1 MATKGAK
8 KSGSTKN
15 STKKRSATATEIKK
29 EREQQQVEP
38 AGGGQL
44 KAILLFALAVLVLFL
59 VIIKGQSLWN
69 IIHNFLFG
77 IFGISVFLLPIF
89 LGFVAVVSAMGK
101 MSSALTVKTVE
112 SSLLVVF
119 LSAAIDVF
127 SAHPENQTFSE
138 HISAAYKR
146 GVEGGGGG
154 FLGALVG
161 EPLNM
166 LCGTAG
172 AGVIVCLVIF
182 VLFMMLTGITL
193 IGLFRGISTPVKT
206 AKRKASESYNRDREL
221 RGAARKRKRPVTDI
235 PVDDIPEERQPPED
249 LDEKGKKLIDA
260 YNDDGFSENGADIN
274 DASPFDSDAADV
286 SVDDLEKDEDAPLPP
301 SIAEVIEE
309 SDPDFKEKD
318 KETTKKPAPVTD
330 GDIADFEGEVIKT
343 SEEVSDEDEYK
354 FPPVS
359 LLKENTKKGS
369 ASGEKEL
376 KATAEN
382 LVNVLRSFG
391 VETRI
396 VDVTRGPTVTRYELQ
411 PSAGVKISKITS
423 LADDIALN
431 LAAAGV
437 RIEAPIPNKAAIGI
451 EVPNKST
458 AMVGARDII
467 ETVDFMTAKSKLT
480 AALGKDIS
488 GTAILTDIAKMPHG
502 LIAGSTGSGKSVCIN
517 SIIISLLYKATPDD
531 VKLLMIDP
539 KVVELGV
546 YNGIPHLLVPVVTD
560 PRKAAGALGWAV
572 QEMEKRYRLFA
583 ECNVRN
589 LEGYN
594 HLAEMSDDLPKMPHI
609 VIIIDELA
617 DLMATSSKEVE
628 DYIARITAKARAA
641 GMHLIVATQRPSVD
655 VVTGVIK
662 NNIPTRIAF
671 SVSSQTDSRT
681 IIDMGGAE
689 RLLGKGDMLYCPFG
703 ANKPTR
709 IQGCFVSEEEVERVV
724 DFVKN
729 GQSSDYDEEISEE
742 IERMAAQG
750 SKDKSSR
757 SDDSSTGD
765 RDPMIYQ
772 AIECV
777 IDAGRASASHLQ
789 SRLKLGYARASRIIN
804 EMEEMGVIGPYEGAK
819 PRQVLITK
827 AEFLEMQAR
836 SNGEE

>member
-1 MATKGAK
+1 MATKQSK
-8 KSGSTKN
+8 KKP
-15 STKKRSATATEIKK
+15 TKKRSATATEIKNQR
-29 EREQQQVEP
+29 ERQAAAP
-38 AGGGQL
+38 SGNRQL
-44 KAILLFALAVLVLFL
+44 KAILLFAFAVLSLFL
-59 VIIKGQSLWN
+59 IIIEGQSLWTVL
-69 IIHNFLFG
+69 HNFLYGVFG
-77 IFGISVFLLPIF
+77 ITVYTLPLF
-89 LGFVAVVSAMGK
+89 LGTVAVLAAMDKFSSNVNAKIIESAG
-101 MSSALTVKTVE
+101 
-112 SSLLVVF
+112 LVVF
-119 LSAAIDVF
+119 VGAAIDVF
-127 SAHPENQTFSE
+127 SSHPEGQGFGE
-138 HISAAYKR
+138 HLVASYTR
-146 GVEGGGGG
+146 GVGGGGGG
-154 FLGALVG
+154 FLGAIIG
-161 EPLNM
+161 EPIRL

-182 VLFMMLTGITL
+182 VLFMLLTGTTL
-193 IGLFRGISTPVKT
+193 IGLFRTLSKPVKT
-206 AKRKASESYNRDREL
+206 IEKQAADTFNKAKEAKAEKQAEETKKAEFDF
-221 RGAARKRKRPVTDI
+221 DI
-235 PVDDIPEERQPPED
+235 SVDDIPEQREPTES
-249 LDEKGKKLIDA
+249 LNKKGKRLFKA
-260 YNDDGFSENGADIN
+260 YHDDGEAVAENELEITTSEPN
-274 DASPFDSDAADV
+274 
-286 SVDDLEKDEDAPLPP
+286 
-301 SIAEVIEE
+301 EE
-309 SDPDFKEKD
+309 GEPANE
-318 KETTKKPAPVTD
+318 KPAPITKEELES
-330 GDIADFEGEVIKT
+330 FTREVENNT
-343 SEEVSDEDEYK
+343 EEQEEEYK
-354 FPPVS
+354 FPPIS
-359 LLKENTKKGS
+359 LLKENARRGT
-369 ASGEKEL
+369 ATGEAEL

-396 VDVTRGPTVTRYELQ
+396 VAVTHGPTVTRYELQ

-431 LAAAGV
+431 LASAGV

-451 EVPNKST
+451 EVPNKAI

-467 ETVDFMTAKSKLT
+467 ETPEFLGAKSKLT

-488 GTAILTDIAKMPHG
+488 GAAILTDISKMPHG

-517 SIIISLLYKATPDD
+517 SIIISLLYKATPDE

-594 HLAEMSDDLPKMPHI
+594 HLAEMSEDLPKMPHI

-671 SVSSQTDSRT
+671 AVSSQTDSRT

-709 IQGCFVSEEEVERVV
+709 IQGCFVSEEEVEKVV
-724 DFVKN
+724 DFIKN
-729 GQSSDYDEEISEE
+729 GQTCEYDESINDE
-742 IERMAAQG
+742 IERMATIN
-750 SKDKSSR
+750 SKDRGSR
-757 SDDSSTGD
+757 NDDSSSDD

-827 AEFLEMQAR
+827 TEFLEMQAR
-836 SNGEE
+836 QSGEE

>member
-8 KSGSTKN
+8 KGKQAA
-15 STKKRSATATEIKK
+15 KKRSATATEIKK
-29 EREQQQVEP
+29 EREQQQAQP
-38 AGGGQL
+38 SGGGQI
-44 KAILLFALAVLVLFL
+44 KSILLFALAILVLFL
-59 VIIKGQSLWN
+59 VIIEGQSLWKML
-69 IIHNFLFG
+69 HSFLFG
-77 IFGISVFLLPIF
+77 LFGISVYLLPFF
-89 LGFVAVVSAMGK
+89 LGFIAVVSAMGK
-101 MSSALTVKTVE
+101 FSSALTVKTVE
-112 SSLLVVF
+112 SSLLVLF

-127 SAHPENQTFSE
+127 SEHPANQSFGE
-138 HISAAYKR
+138 HLTAAYNR
-146 GVEGGGGG
+146 GIEGGGGG
-154 FLGALVG
+154 FLGALIG
-161 EPLNM
+161 EPINM

-172 AGVIVCLVIF
+172 AGVIVCLAIF
-182 VLFMMLTGITL
+182 VLFMLLTGITL
-193 IGLFRGISTPVKT
+193 IGLFRGILKPVKT
-206 AKRKASESYNRDREL
+206 AKQRASESYNRDREI
-221 RGAARKRKRPVTDI
+221 REAARKKRAITDI
-235 PVDDIPEERQPPED
+235 SVDDIPEERTPPED

-260 YNDDGFSENGADIN
+260 YNDNGFSGSGEGEQAPFSFDDTN
-274 DASPFDSDAADV
+274 DDT
-286 SVDDLEKDEDAPLPP
+286 ELPP
-301 SIAEVIEE
+301 SIAEVIEDSE
-309 SDPDFKEKD
+309 YEPKE
-318 KETTKKPAPVTD
+318 EKPAPVTENE
-330 GDIADFEGEVIKT
+330 ISDFGNEVIKT
-343 SEEVSDEDEYK
+343 SEDIPEEEEYK

-451 EVPNKST
+451 EVPNKAT

-467 ETVDFMTAKSKLT
+467 ETVEFMTAKSKLT

-488 GTAILTDIAKMPHG
+488 GAAILTDIAKMPHG

-594 HLAEMSDDLPKMPHI
+594 HLAEMSDDLPRMPHI

-662 NNIPTRIAF
+662 NNIPPRIAF

-750 SKDKSSR
+750 SKDKGSR
-757 SDDSSTGD
+757 GGDDSSLGD
-765 RDPMIYQ
+765 RDPMINQ

-777 IDAGRASASHLQ
+777 IEAGRASASHLQ

-804 EMEEMGVIGPYEGAK
+804 EMEEMGIIGPYEGAK

-836 SNGEE
+836 SSDEE

>member
-1 MATKGAK
+1 MATKQSK
-8 KSGSTKN
+8 KP
-15 STKKRSATATEIKK
+15 TKKRSATATEIKNQ
-29 EREQQQVEP
+29 RENKP
-38 AGGGQL
+38 AEGGHRQIG
-44 KAILLFALAVLVLFL
+44 AILLFAFAILVLFL
-59 VIIKGQSLWN
+59 ALIPGQSVWN
-69 IIHNFLFG
+69 AVHNFIFGVFG
-77 IFGISVFLLPIF
+77 ICTYIVPIALGTIAVFWAMDKFSDSV
-89 LGFVAVVSAMGK
+89 V
-101 MSSALTVKTVE
+101 VKTVE
-112 SSLLVVF
+112 ISLLALF
-119 LSAAIDVF
+119 LNAAIHLFTTDGATEF
-127 SAHPENQTFSE
+127 GKQLADAY
-138 HISAAYKR
+138 AA
-146 GVEGGGGG
+146 GAPGGG
-154 FLGALVG
+154 FLGALIG
-161 EPLNM
+161 GPIRM
-166 LCGTAG
+166 LCGGAG
-172 AGVIVCLVIF
+172 ATVIVCLIIF
-182 VLFMMLTGITL
+182 VLVMLLTGTTL
-193 IGLFRGISTPVKT
+193 MGLFRTLSKP
-206 AKRKASESYNRDREL
+206 AKAIERQASETFNQAKERREQQ
-221 RGAARKRKRPVTDI
+221 KKNKPSDFDI
-235 PVDDIPEERQPPED
+235 PVDDIPEQREPEESID
-249 LDEKGKKLIDA
+249 KKGKRLIDA
-260 YNDDGFSENGADIN
+260 YNDDESGVNS
-274 DASPFDSDAADV
+274 SDEEQ
-286 SVDDLEKDEDAPLPP
+286 SVDIMVDEGAETPTISQVISDSVDEKEDDKKPEPTTFEDI
-301 SIAEVIEE
+301 SSFSAEVLDNAEN
-309 SDPDFKEKD
+309 
-318 KETTKKPAPVTD
+318 
-330 GDIADFEGEVIKT
+330 
-343 SEEVSDEDEYK
+343 SEEEEEYK

-359 LLKENTKKGS
+359 LLKENVKKGN
-369 ASGEKEL
+369 AAGEKEL

-451 EVPNKST
+451 EVPNKATS
-458 AMVGARDII
+458 MVGARDII
-467 ETVDFMTAKSKLT
+467 ETVEFMTAKSKLT

-488 GTAILTDIAKMPHG
+488 GAEILTDIAKMPHG

-628 DYIARITAKARAA
+628 DYIGRITAKARAA

-671 SVSSQTDSRT
+671 AVSSQTDSRT

-729 GQSSDYDEEISEE
+729 GQSSEYDASISEE
-742 IERMAAQG
+742 IERMATIN
-750 SKDKSSR
+750 SKDR
-757 SDDSSTGD
+757 GGRGDDSSDGSD

-777 IDAGRASASHLQ
+777 IEAGRASASHLQ

-819 PRQVLITK
+819 PRQVLITRDQ
-827 AEFLEMQAR
+827 FLEMQAR
-836 SNGEE
+836 SNDEE

>member
-1 MATKGAK
+1 M
-8 KSGSTKN
+8 
-15 STKKRSATATEIKK
+15 
-29 EREQQQVEP
+29 
-38 AGGGQL
+38 
-44 KAILLFALAVLVLFL
+44 FL
-59 VIIKGQSLWN
+59 VIIEGQSLWKML
-69 IIHNFLFG
+69 HSFLFG
-77 IFGISVFLLPIF
+77 LFGISVYLLPIF
-89 LGFVAVVSAMGK
+89 LGFVAIVSAMGK
-101 MSSALTVKTVE
+101 FSSAVTVKTVE
-112 SSLLVVF
+112 SSLLVLF
-119 LSAAIDVF
+119 LGAAIDIFSEHPANQGFGEHLSAAY
-127 SAHPENQTFSE
+127 S
-138 HISAAYKR
+138 R

-154 FLGALVG
+154 FLGALIG
-161 EPLNM
+161 EPINL

-172 AGVIVCLVIF
+172 AGVIVCLAIF
-182 VLFMMLTGITL
+182 VLFMLLTGITL
-193 IGLFRGISTPVKT
+193 IGLFKGISKPVKT
-206 AKRKASESYNRDREL
+206 AKQRASESYNRDREI
-221 RGAARKRKRPVTDI
+221 REAARKKRAITDI
-235 PVDDIPEERQPPED
+235 SVDDIPEERTPPED

-260 YNDDGFSENGADIN
+260 YNDNDFSKSDENEQSSFSFGDTE
-274 DASPFDSDAADV
+274 SES
-286 SVDDLEKDEDAPLPP
+286 ELPP
-301 SIAEVIEE
+301 SISEVIDA
-309 SDPDFKEKD
+309 SDTENEPKSEK
-318 KETTKKPAPVTD
+318 PVPVTESE
-330 GDIADFEGEVIKT
+330 ISDFGNEVIKT
-343 SEEVSDEDEYK
+343 GEDIPEEEEYK

-359 LLKENTKKGS
+359 LLKENLKKGS

-451 EVPNKST
+451 EVPNKAT

-467 ETVDFMTAKSKLT
+467 ETVEFMTAKSKLT

-594 HLAEMSDDLPKMPHI
+594 HLAEMSEDLPKMPHI

-703 ANKPTR
+703 ANKPIR

-742 IERMAAQG
+742 IERMAAAG
-750 SKDKSSR
+750 NKDKSSR
-757 SDDSSTGD
+757 GDESSLGD
-765 RDPMIYQ
+765 RDPMINQ

-777 IDAGRASASHLQ
+777 IEAGRASASHLQ

-804 EMEEMGVIGPYEGAK
+804 EMEEMGIIGPYEGAK

-827 AEFLEMQAR
+827 SEFLEMQAR
-836 SNGEE
+836 SSDEE

>member
-1 MATKGAK
+1 MATKGSSKSK
-8 KSGSTKN
+8 K

-29 EREQQQVEP
+29 EREQKQAQP
-38 AGGGQL
+38 SAGGGQL
-44 KAILLFALAVLVLFL
+44 KAILLFALAVFMLFL
-59 VIIKGQSLWN
+59 VIIEGHESFWN
-69 IIHNFLFG
+69 VLHNFLFG
-77 IFGISVFLLPIF
+77 VFGFGAYTLPLF
-89 LGFVAVVSAMGK
+89 LGVIAVFSAMDK
-101 MSSALTVKTVE
+101 FASCVTVKTVE
-112 SSLLVVF
+112 SF
-119 LSAAIDVF
+119 LMVIFVDAAIDIF
-127 SAHPENQTFSE
+127 SPSMQQLAFGE
-138 HISAAYKR
+138 HISAAYSK
-146 GVEGGGGG
+146 GNLGGG
-154 FLGALVG
+154 FLGALIG
-161 EPLNM
+161 APLTALFEPV
-166 LCGTAG
+166 G
-172 AGVIVCLVIF
+172 AGVIVCLAIF

-193 IGLFRGISTPVKT
+193 IGLFRGISKPVKS
-206 AKRKASESYNRDREL
+206 AKQKASESYNREREN
-221 RGAARKRKRPVTDI
+221 REAARRKRVVTDI
-235 PVDDIPEERQPPED
+235 PVDDIPEERTPPAD
-249 LDEKGKKLIDA
+249 LDEKGRKLIDA
-260 YNDDGFSENGADIN
+260 YNDDEFTSNEAGAQ
-274 DASPFDSDAADV
+274 SSFTFDKGKADV
-286 SVDDLEKDEDAPLPP
+286 EVDGENKLPP
-301 SIAEVIEE
+301 SLSDIIEE
-309 SDPDFKEKD
+309 SDNSNGEGKTE
-318 KETTKKPAPVTD
+318 KPAPVTD
-330 GDIADFEGEVIKT
+330 KDISDFEGEVIKT
-343 SEEVSDEDEYK
+343 GEEIPEEEEYK

-359 LLKENTKKGS
+359 LLKENLNKGS
-369 ASGEKEL
+369 ASGEREL

-451 EVPNKST
+451 EVPNKAT

-467 ETVDFMTAKSKLT
+467 ETVEFMTAKSKLT

-488 GTAILTDIAKMPHG
+488 GAAILTDIAKMPHG

-531 VKLLMIDP
+531 VKLLLIDP

-594 HLAEMSDDLPKMPHI
+594 HLAEMSDDLPRMPHI

-750 SKDKSSR
+750 SKDKASR
-757 SDDSSTGD
+757 GDDSSSGD
-765 RDPMIYQ
+765 RDPMINQ

-777 IDAGRASASHLQ
+777 IEAGRASASHLQ

-804 EMEEMGVIGPYEGAK
+804 EMEEMGIIGPYEGAK

-836 SNGEE
+836 SGDNTEE

>member
-8 KSGSTKN
+8 KGKPT
-15 STKKRSATATEIKK
+15 TKKRSATATEIKK
-29 EREQQQVEP
+29 EREQAAAPVSS
-38 AGGGQL
+38 GGQI
-44 KAILLFALAVLVLFL
+44 KAILLFAFAILTLFL
-59 VIIKGQSLWN
+59 IIIEGNNSFWN
-69 IIHNFLFG
+69 HLHNFLFG
-77 IFGISVFLLPIF
+77 VFGFGAYTLPLF
-89 LGFVAVVSAMGK
+89 LGVIAVFSAMDRFA
-101 MSSALTVKTVE
+101 SSFKVKTIEV
-112 SSLLVVF
+112 SLMVVF
-119 LSAAIDVF
+119 LDAAIDIF
-127 SAHPENQTFSE
+127 SKSFQGLSFGE
-138 HISAAYKR
+138 HIATAYSK
-146 GVEGGGGG
+146 GAMGGG
-154 FLGALVG
+154 FIGSIIGA
-161 EPLNM
+161 PLTA
-166 LCGTAG
+166 LFETAG
-172 AGVIVCLVIF
+172 AGVIVCLTLF
-182 VLFMMLTGITL
+182 VLFMLLTGITL
-193 IGLFRGISTPVKT
+193 IGLFRGVSKPVKI
-206 AKRKASESYNRDREL
+206 AKEKASESYNRERQVRED
-221 RGAARKRKRPVTDI
+221 ARKKRFVDI
-235 PVDDIPEERQPPED
+235 PIDDIPEEVEAPES
-249 LDEKGKKLIDA
+249 LDDKGKKLINV
-260 YNDDGFSENGADIN
+260 YHNDDFETAENSQDNAVQFNNLIEN
-274 DASPFDSDAADV
+274 
-286 SVDDLEKDEDAPLPP
+286 EIPP
-301 SIAEVIEE
+301 SIAEVIDQSEE
-309 SDPDFKEKD
+309 PQADEDKKEKV
-318 KETTKKPAPVTD
+318 KPIT
-330 GDIADFEGEVIKT
+330 EGEIKEFTDEVIDN
-343 SEEVSDEDEYK
+343 SEASEVEEYK

-359 LLKENTKKGS
+359 LLKENTKKGT

-451 EVPNKST
+451 EVPNKAT
-458 AMVGARDII
+458 TMVGARDII
-467 ETVDFMTAKSKLT
+467 ETVEFMTAKSKLT
-480 AALGKDIS
+480 AVLGKDIS

-709 IQGCFVSEEEVERVV
+709 VQGCFVSEEEVERVV

-757 SDDSSTGD
+757 SEDSSADD

-804 EMEEMGVIGPYEGAK
+804 EMEEMGIIGPYEGAK

-827 AEFLEMQAR
+827 SEFLEMQAR
-836 SNGEE
+836 SSNTEE

>member
-8 KSGSTKN
+8 KGKQAA
-15 STKKRSATATEIKK
+15 KKRSATATEIKK
-29 EREQQQVEP
+29 EREQQNAQP
-38 AGGGQL
+38 TTGGGQL
-44 KAILLFALAVLVLFL
+44 KAILLFALAVLMLFL
-59 VIIKGQSLWN
+59 VIIEGKSLWN
-69 IIHNFLFG
+69 MLHSFLFG
-77 IFGISVFLLPIF
+77 LFGISVYLLPFF
-89 LGFVAVVSAMGK
+89 LGFVAIVSAMGK
-101 MSSALTVKTVE
+101 MSSAVTVKTVE
-112 SSLLVVF
+112 ASLLVVF

-127 SAHPENQTFSE
+127 SEHSINQGFGE
-138 HISAAYKR
+138 HLSAAYNR
-146 GVEGGGGG
+146 GVQGGGGG
-154 FLGALVG
+154 FLGALIG

-193 IGLFRGISTPVKT
+193 IGLFRGISKPVKT
-206 AKRKASESYNRDREL
+206 AKRKASESYNRDREI
-221 RGAARKRKRPVTDI
+221 REAARKKRTVTDI
-235 PVDDIPEERQPPED
+235 PVDDIPEEREPPED

-260 YNDDGFSENGADIN
+260 YHDDDFSSGGAEDN
-274 DASPFDSDAADV
+274 APFE
-286 SVDDLEKDEDAPLPP
+286 LDEVNVEVEVEPEPELPP
-301 SIAEVIEE
+301 SISEVIEE
-309 SDPDFKEKD
+309 CVSDGEKEDKVKD
-318 KETTKKPAPVTD
+318 KPAPVTEK
-330 GDIADFEGEVIKT
+330 DISDFEGEVIKT
-343 SEEVSDEDEYK
+343 SEDLPEEEEYK

-451 EVPNKST
+451 EVPNKAT

-467 ETVDFMTAKSKLT
+467 ETVEFMTAKSKLT

-757 SDDSSTGD
+757 GGDDSSASD
-765 RDPMIYQ
+765 RDPMINQ

-777 IDAGRASASHLQ
+777 IEAGRASASHLQ

-804 EMEEMGVIGPYEGAK
+804 EMEEMGIIGPYEGAK

-836 SNGEE
+836 SNDTEE

>member
-8 KSGSTKN
+8 KGKT
-15 STKKRSATATEIKK
+15 TKKRSATATEIKK
-29 EREQQQVEP
+29 EREQAAQPVS
-38 AGGGQL
+38 GGGQI
-44 KAILLFALAVLVLFL
+44 KAILLFAFAVLILFL
-59 VIIKGQSLWN
+59 IIIEGNDSFWN
-69 IIHNFLFG
+69 TLHNFLFG
-77 IFGISVFLLPIF
+77 VFGFGTYTLPLF
-89 LGFVAVVSAMGK
+89 LGVVAVFSAMDRFAT
-101 MSSALTVKTVE
+101 SVAVKTIE
-112 SSLLVVF
+112 TSLMVVF
-119 LSAAIDVF
+119 LDAAIDIF
-127 SAHPENQTFSE
+127 SKSLQGLSFGD
-138 HISAAYKR
+138 HISAAYSK
-146 GVEGGGGG
+146 GASGGG
-154 FLGALVG
+154 FLGALIG
-161 EPLNM
+161 APLTA
-166 LCGTAG
+166 LFETAG
-172 AGVIVCLVIF
+172 AGVIVCLAIF
-182 VLFMMLTGITL
+182 VLFMLLTGITL
-193 IGLFRGISTPVKT
+193 IGLFRGISKPVRT
-206 AKRKASESYNRDREL
+206 AKQKASESYNRDREM
-221 RGAARKRKRPVTDI
+221 REAARKKRQVTDI
-235 PVDDIPEERQPPED
+235 SVDDIPEEREPPED

-260 YNDDGFSENGADIN
+260 YNDDDFSSAGADEP
-274 DASPFDSDAADV
+274 PFEFDGDAADIE
-286 SVDDLEKDEDAPLPP
+286 VDDELPP

-309 SDPDFKEKD
+309 SESDNKKTGEK
-318 KETTKKPAPVTD
+318 TKKPAPVTEKE
-330 GDIADFEGEVIKT
+330 ISDFEGEVIKT
-343 SEEVSDEDEYK
+343 GEDISEEDEYK

-458 AMVGARDII
+458 TMVGARDII
-467 ETVDFMTAKSKLT
+467 ETVEFMTAKSKLT

-531 VKLLMIDP
+531 VKLLLIDP

-750 SKDKSSR
+750 GKEKGSR
-757 SDDSSTGD
+757 NDDSSSGD

-836 SNGEE
+836 SGDSEE

>member
-1 MATKGAK
+1 MAAKGAK
-8 KSGSTKN
+8 KNKQLSLKGKQT
-15 STKKRSATATEIKK
+15 TKKRSATATEIKK
-29 EREQQQVEP
+29 EREQAAKPVSNS
-38 AGGGQL
+38 GQI
-44 KAILLFALAVLVLFL
+44 KAIFLFAFAVLTLFL
-59 VIIKGQSLWN
+59 VLIEGESLWQS
-69 IIHNFLFG
+69 IHKFLFG
-77 IFGISVFLLPIF
+77 IFGICVYVVPFF
-89 LGFVAVVSAMGK
+89 LGFIAICSAMDK
-101 MSSALTVKTVE
+101 LASTSVVKTVE
-112 SSLLVVF
+112 SSLMVLF
-119 LSAAIDVF
+119 LSAAIDIF
-127 SAHPENQTFSE
+127 SSYPEGLSFGQ
-138 HISAAYKR
+138 HLSAAYSR
-146 GVEGGGGG
+146 GVAGGGGG
-154 FLGALVG
+154 FLGALIG
-161 EPLNM
+161 EPITM

-172 AGVIVCLVIF
+172 AGVIVCLAIF
-182 VLFMMLTGITL
+182 VLFMLLTGITL
-193 IGLFRGISTPVKT
+193 MGLFRGVSKPVKK
-206 AKRKASESYNRDREL
+206 AKEKASESYNREVEARRE
-221 RGAARKRKRPVTDI
+221 GRKRPVITDI
-235 PVDDIPEERQPPED
+235 PVDDIPETVEPPES
-249 LDEKGKKLIDA
+249 LDEKGKKLIDV
-260 YNDDGFSENGADIN
+260 YHNDSFEPDDSAEISPFGVSAEEDNTPSISQIIDESLESEASENKKAKEQPITDGEISEFTEAVIDN
-274 DASPFDSDAADV
+274 S
-286 SVDDLEKDEDAPLPP
+286 EN
-301 SIAEVIEE
+301 IEE
-309 SDPDFKEKD
+309 
-318 KETTKKPAPVTD
+318 
-330 GDIADFEGEVIKT
+330 
-343 SEEVSDEDEYK
+343 EEYV
-354 FPPVS
+354 FPPLN
-359 LLKENTKKGS
+359 LLKENTKKG
-369 ASGEKEL
+369 AAAGEKEL

-451 EVPNKST
+451 EVPNKAT
-458 AMVGARDII
+458 TMVGARDII
-467 ETVDFMTAKSKLT
+467 ETVEFMTAKSKLT

-488 GTAILTDIAKMPHG
+488 GAAILTDIAKMPHG

-531 VKLLMIDP
+531 VKLLLIDP

-594 HLAEMSDDLPKMPHI
+594 HLAEMSEDLPKMPHI

-709 IQGCFVSEEEVERVV
+709 IQGCFVSEDEVEKVV

-742 IERMAAQG
+742 IERMAAAG
-750 SKDKSSR
+750 SKDKASR
-757 SDDSSTGD
+757 GSDDSALSD
-765 RDPMIYQ
+765 RDPMLNQ

-804 EMEEMGVIGPYEGAK
+804 EMEEMGIIGPYEGAK

-836 SNGEE
+836 SSDIQD

>member
-1 MATKGAK
+1 MATKGSK
-8 KSGSTKN
+8 KGKQT
-15 STKKRSATATEIKK
+15 TKKRSATATEIKK
-29 EREQQQVEP
+29 EREQQQP
-38 AGGGQL
+38 QSSGGGQL
-44 KAILLFALAVLVLFL
+44 KAILLFALAILILFL
-59 VIIKGQSLWN
+59 VIIEGQSLWN
-69 IIHNFLFG
+69 ALHKFLFG
-77 IFGISVFLLPIF
+77 VFGICVYTVPIF

-101 MSSALTVKTVE
+101 FSSTVTVKVVE
-112 SSLLVVF
+112 SSLLVAF
-119 LSAAIDVF
+119 LSAAIDIF
-127 SAHPENQTFSE
+127 SDHPANQGFGAHL
-138 HISAAYKR
+138 SAAYSR
-146 GVEGGGGG
+146 GIEGGGGG
-154 FLGALVG
+154 FLGALIG
-161 EPLNM
+161 EPLNL

-172 AGVIVCLVIF
+172 AGVIVCLTIF

-193 IGLFRGISTPVKT
+193 IGLFRGISKPVKK
-206 AKRKASESYNRDREL
+206 AKEKASENYNREREN
-221 RGAARKRKRPVTDI
+221 REAARKRRAITDI
-235 PVDDIPEERQPPED
+235 PVDDIPEERELPED
-249 LDEKGKKLIDA
+249 LDEKGRKLIDA
-260 YNDDGFSENGADIN
+260 YNNDDFLPTE
-274 DASPFDSDAADV
+274 DASGEEYIDTSAQTEEEP
-286 SVDDLEKDEDAPLPP
+286 ELPP
-301 SIAEVIEE
+301 SIADVIEDSE
-309 SDPDFKEKD
+309 PQSAEDNASP
-318 KETTKKPAPVTD
+318 KKAAPVTD
-330 GDIADFEGEVIKT
+330 AEISDFEDEVINN
-343 SEEVSDEDEYK
+343 SEDTAEEEEYR

-451 EVPNKST
+451 EVPNKAT

-467 ETVDFMTAKSKLT
+467 ETVEFMTAKSKLT

-594 HLAEMSDDLPKMPHI
+594 HLAEMSEDLPKMPHI

-757 SDDSSTGD
+757 GGDDSSASD
-765 RDPMIYQ
+765 RDPMINQ

-777 IDAGRASASHLQ
+777 IEAGRASASHLQ

-804 EMEEMGVIGPYEGAK
+804 EMEEMGIIGPYEGAK

-827 AEFLEMQAR
+827 AEYLEMQAR
-836 SNGEE
+836 SNDTEE

>member
-1 MATKGAK
+1 MATKGSK
-8 KSGSTKN
+8 KGKTT
-15 STKKRSATATEIKK
+15 TKKRSATATEIKK
-29 EREQQQVEP
+29 EREQAAQP
-38 AGGGQL
+38 SSGGGQIR
-44 KAILLFALAVLVLFL
+44 AILLFAFAILILFL
-59 VIIKGQSLWN
+59 IIIKGNDSVWN
-69 IIHNFLFG
+69 VLHNF
-77 IFGISVFLLPIF
+77 IFGVFGFGTYTLPLF
-89 LGFVAVVSAMGK
+89 LGVIAVFSAMDK
-101 MSSALTVKTVE
+101 FASSVTVKTVE
-112 SSLLVVF
+112 TSLMVVF
-119 LSAAIDVF
+119 LDAAIDIF
-127 SAHPENQTFSE
+127 SKSLQGMSFGE
-138 HISAAYKR
+138 HISASYSKGAA
-146 GVEGGGGG
+146 GGG
-154 FLGALVG
+154 FLGALIG
-161 EPLNM
+161 APLTA
-166 LCGTAG
+166 LFETAG
-172 AGVIVCLVIF
+172 AGVIVCLTIF
-182 VLFMMLTGITL
+182 VLFMLLTGTTL
-193 IGLFRGISTPVKT
+193 IGLFSTISKPVKT
-206 AKRKASESYNRDREL
+206 VKQQASESYNRARVQRENMH
-221 RGAARKRKRPVTDI
+221 KKPQFVDI
-235 PVDDIPEERQPPED
+235 SVDDIPEERETPESSSK
-249 LDEKGKKLIDA
+249 KGKRLIDA
-260 YNDDGFSENGADIN
+260 YNDENHELADNAVSDEPVELPTSISDLVDEAFAEEN
-274 DASPFDSDAADV
+274 PDATAN
-286 SVDDLEKDEDAPLPP
+286 E
-301 SIAEVIEE
+301 
-309 SDPDFKEKD
+309 
-318 KETTKKPAPVTD
+318 KPAPVTEEE
-330 GDIADFEGEVIKT
+330 INSFVEEVIENAEAAP
-343 SEEVSDEDEYK
+343 EEEEYN
-354 FPPVS
+354 FPPIS
-359 LLKENTKKGS
+359 LLKENTKKGT

-451 EVPNKST
+451 EVPNKAT

-488 GTAILTDIAKMPHG
+488 GSAILTDIAKMPHG

-594 HLAEMSDDLPKMPHI
+594 HLAEMSEDLPKMPHI

-729 GQSSDYDEEISEE
+729 GHSSDYDEEISEE

-757 SDDSSTGD
+757 SDDSSADD

-804 EMEEMGVIGPYEGAK
+804 EMEEMGIIGPYEGAK

-827 AEFLEMQAR
+827 SEFLEMQAR
-836 SNGEE
+836 SSDIEE

>member
-8 KSGSTKN
+8 KSNT
-15 STKKRSATATEIKK
+15 TKKRSATATEIKK
-29 EREQQQVEP
+29 AREQKAQSTS
-38 AGGGQL
+38 GGQI
-44 KAILLFALAVLVLFL
+44 KAIFLFALAVLILFL
-59 VIIKGQSLWN
+59 IIIEGNHSVWN
-69 IIHNFLFG
+69 YLHNFLFG
-77 IFGISVFLLPIF
+77 VFGFATYTLPLF
-89 LGFVAVVSAMGK
+89 LGVIAVFSAMDK
-101 MSSALTVKTVE
+101 FASSFKVKTIEV
-112 SSLLVVF
+112 SLMVVF
-119 LSAAIDVF
+119 IDAAIDIF
-127 SAHPENQTFSE
+127 SKSLQGLEFGE
-138 HISAAYKR
+138 HISAAYSK
-146 GVEGGGGG
+146 GAMGGG
-154 FLGALVG
+154 FIGAVIG
-161 EPLNM
+161 APLTA
-166 LCGTAG
+166 LFETAG
-172 AGVIVCLVIF
+172 AGVIVCLAIFVIF
-182 VLFMMLTGITL
+182 MLLTGITL
-193 IGLFRGISTPVKT
+193 IGLFKGISKPVKKAT
-206 AKRKASESYNRDREL
+206 EKASESYNRERENREL
-221 RGAARKRKRPVTDI
+221 ARKNRAITDI
-235 PVDDIPEERQPPED
+235 PVDDIPEVRKAPED
-249 LDEKGKKLIDA
+249 LDEKGKKLIEA
-260 YNDDGFSENGADIN
+260 YNDNSLTANGA
-274 DASPFDSDAADV
+274 SSDFSGA
-286 SVDDLEKDEDAPLPP
+286 ENQP
-301 SIAEVIEE
+301 SIAELVAEE
-309 SDPDFKEKD
+309 EAKGELKKE
-318 KETTKKPAPVTD
+318 EKPAPITQE
-330 GDIADFEGEVIKT
+330 DINKIE
-343 SEEVSDEDEYK
+343 SEISENSDETPDEEIYR

-359 LLKENTKKGS
+359 LLKENANKGS
-369 ASGEKEL
+369 AAGEKEL

-451 EVPNKST
+451 EVPNKATS
-458 AMVGARDII
+458 MVGARDII
-467 ETVDFMTAKSKLT
+467 ETVEFMTAKSKLT

-488 GTAILTDIAKMPHG
+488 GAAILTDIAKMPHG

-594 HLAEMSDDLPKMPHI
+594 HLAEMSEDLPKMPHI

-729 GQSSDYDEEISEE
+729 GQSSDYDETISEE
-742 IERMAAQG
+742 IERMAAAG
-750 SKDKSSR
+750 NKDKSSR
-757 SDDSSTGD
+757 SDDSSLSD
-765 RDPMIYQ
+765 RDPMINQ

-777 IDAGRASASHLQ
+777 IEAGRASASHLQ

-836 SNGEE
+836 SSDEE

>member
-8 KSGSTKN
+8 KSK

-29 EREQQQVEP
+29 EREQEAQP
-38 AGGGQL
+38 SGGGQL
-44 KAILLFALAVLVLFL
+44 RAILLFALAVLVLFL
-59 VIIKGQSLWN
+59 VFIEGQSLWKML
-69 IIHNFLFG
+69 HSFLFG
-77 IFGISVFLLPIF
+77 IFGICVYVVPIF
-89 LGFVAVVSAMGK
+89 LGFVAVFSAMGK
-101 MSSALTVKTVE
+101 FGSTVTVKTVE
-112 SSLLVVF
+112 SALLVVF
-119 LSAAIDVF
+119 LSAAIDIF
-127 SAHPENQTFSE
+127 SDHPANQSFAG
-138 HISAAYKR
+138 HLSAAYQR

-154 FLGALVG
+154 FLGALIG
-161 EPLNM
+161 EPINL

-182 VLFMMLTGITL
+182 VLFMLLTGITL
-193 IGLFRGISTPVKT
+193 IGLFRGISKPVK
-206 AKRKASESYNRDREL
+206 KVSEKASESYNRDRANRE
-221 RGAARKRKRPVTDI
+221 ATRKRRPITDI
-235 PVDDIPEERQPPED
+235 SVDDIPEVREAPES

-260 YNDDGFSENGADIN
+260 YNDDDFTSSE
-274 DASPFDSDAADV
+274 
-286 SVDDLEKDEDAPLPP
+286 DEEDTELPP
-301 SIAEVIEE
+301 SIAEVIEDSE
-309 SDPDFKEKD
+309 PETPATVSKE
-318 KETTKKPAPVTD
+318 EKPEPVTEA
-330 GDIADFEGEVIKT
+330 DISKFENEIIDN
-343 SEEVSDEDEYK
+343 SESLPQEEEYR

-451 EVPNKST
+451 EVPNKATS
-458 AMVGARDII
+458 MVGARDII
-467 ETVDFMTAKSKLT
+467 ETVEFMTAKSKLT

-709 IQGCFVSEEEVERVV
+709 VQGCFVSEEEVERVV

-729 GQSSDYDEEISEE
+729 GQTSDYDEEISEE

-750 SKDKSSR
+750 SKDKGSR
-757 SDDSSTGD
+757 SEDSSLSD
-765 RDPMIYQ
+765 RDPMINQ

-777 IDAGRASASHLQ
+777 IEAGRASASHLQ

-836 SNGEE
+836 SSDDE

>member
-8 KSGSTKN
+8 KSN
-15 STKKRSATATEIKK
+15 SAKKRSATATEIKK
-29 EREQQQVEP
+29 EREQQAQSTT
-38 AGGGQL
+38 GGGQL
-44 KAILLFALAVLVLFL
+44 KSILLFAFAVLTLFL
-59 VIIKGQSLWN
+59 VIIEGKSLWN
-69 IIHNFLFG
+69 MLHSFLFG
-77 IFGISVFLLPIF
+77 LFGISVYLLPFF

-101 MSSALTVKTVE
+101 MSSAVTVKTVE
-112 SSLLVVF
+112 SSLLIIF

-127 SAHPENQTFSE
+127 SEHPVNQGFGE
-138 HISAAYKR
+138 HLSAAYNR

-154 FLGALVG
+154 FLGALIG

-193 IGLFRGISTPVKT
+193 IGLFRGISKPVKT
-206 AKRKASESYNRDREL
+206 AKRKASESYNREREI
-221 RGAARKRKRPVTDI
+221 REAARKKSIITDI
-235 PVDDIPEERQPPED
+235 PVDDIPEEIEPPEG
-249 LDEKGKKLIDA
+249 LDEKGKKLIDV
-260 YNDDGFSENGADIN
+260 YHNDDFSSNGSGNNSSFEFD
-274 DASPFDSDAADV
+274 DAVADV
-286 SVDDLEKDEDAPLPP
+286 EVEGQPELPP
-301 SIAEVIEE
+301 SISEVIGALAPDYEKEDKKEE
-309 SDPDFKEKD
+309 KLTPVTEKD
-318 KETTKKPAPVTD
+318 
-330 GDIADFEGEVIKT
+330 ISDFEGEVIKT
-343 SEEVSDEDEYK
+343 SEEVPDEEEYK

-451 EVPNKST
+451 EVPNKAT

-467 ETVDFMTAKSKLT
+467 ETVEFMTAKSKLT

-539 KVVELGV
+539 KVVELGI

-594 HLAEMSDDLPKMPHI
+594 HLAEMSDDLPRMPHI

-729 GQSSDYDEEISEE
+729 GQASDYDAEISEE
-742 IERMAAQG
+742 IERMAAAG

-757 SDDSSTGD
+757 SDDSSLSD
-765 RDPMIYQ
+765 RDPMINQ

-777 IDAGRASASHLQ
+777 IEAGRASASHLQ

-804 EMEEMGVIGPYEGAK
+804 EMEEMGIIGPYEGAK

-827 AEFLEMQAR
+827 AEYLEMQAR
-836 SNGEE
+836 SNDTEE

>member
-1 MATKGAK
+1 MATKKTNK
-8 KSGSTKN
+8 KP
-15 STKKRSATATEIKK
+15 TKKRSATATEIKNQ
-29 EREQQQVEP
+29 REKQAQKP
-38 AGGGQL
+38 SGNRSLRAL
-44 KAILLFALAVLVLFL
+44 FLFAFTVLSFAL
-59 VIIKGQSLWN
+59 IIIEGQSLWTVL
-69 IIHNFLFG
+69 HNFLYGLFG
-77 IFGISVFLLPIF
+77 ITVYTIPVFLGVLTALI
-89 LGFVAVVSAMGK
+89 AMDK
-101 MSSALTVKTVE
+101 
-112 SSLLVVF
+112 F
-119 LSAAIDVF
+119 SAANKVRYFESCGVVGFIGTAIDIF
-127 SAHPENQTFSE
+127 SSHPDGQGFGE
-138 HISAAYKR
+138 HLVASYER
-146 GVEGGGGG
+146 GVNGGGGG
-154 FLGALVG
+154 FIGAIIG
-161 EPLNM
+161 EPIRL

-182 VLFMMLTGITL
+182 VLFMLLTGTTIITL
-193 IGLFRGISTPVKT
+193 FHNLSKPVKSMEQQGAEIINKAKEVKAEKT
-206 AKRKASESYNRDREL
+206 AEAEEKKPEFDF
-221 RGAARKRKRPVTDI
+221 DI
-235 PVDDIPEERQPPED
+235 SVDDIPEQRQPTES
-249 LDEKGKKLIDA
+249 LNKKGKRLFKA
-260 YNDDGFSENGADIN
+260 YHDGGEAEETAEEVPIET
-274 DASPFDSDAADV
+274 ADSDEPANEKPDPITKEE
-286 SVDDLEKDEDAPLPP
+286 LESFGREVEKNNEEQDE
-301 SIAEVIEE
+301 
-309 SDPDFKEKD
+309 
-318 KETTKKPAPVTD
+318 
-330 GDIADFEGEVIKT
+330 
-343 SEEVSDEDEYK
+343 EYK
-354 FPPVS
+354 FPPIN
-359 LLKENTKKGS
+359 LLKENVRKG
-369 ASGEKEL
+369 AAAGESEL
-376 KATAEN
+376 RATAEN

-396 VDVTRGPTVTRYELQ
+396 VAVTHGPTVTRYELQ

-431 LAAAGV
+431 LASAGV

-451 EVPNKST
+451 EVPNKSI

-467 ETVDFMTAKSKLT
+467 ETEEFANAKSKLT
-480 AALGKDIS
+480 AVLGKDIS

-517 SIIISLLYKATPDD
+517 SIIISLLYKASPDD

-594 HLAEMSDDLPKMPHI
+594 HLAEMSEDLPKMPHI

-671 SVSSQTDSRT
+671 AVSSQTDSRT

-709 IQGCFVSEEEVERVV
+709 VQGCFVSEEEVERVV

-729 GQSSDYDEEISEE
+729 GQSCEYDETINDE
-742 IERMAAQG
+742 IERMATIN
-750 SKDKSSR
+750 SKDKGASRGDEGSS
-757 SDDSSTGD
+757 DD

-827 AEFLEMQAR
+827 TEFLEMQAR
-836 SNGEE
+836 QSGEE

>member
-1 MATKGAK
+1 MATKSTNKGKTK
-8 KSGSTKN
+8 K
-15 STKKRSATATEIKK
+15 STKKRSATATEIKNQR
-29 EREQQQVEP
+29 ERAAEP
-38 AGGGQL
+38 QGGGQI
-44 KAILLFALAVLVLFL
+44 KAILLFALAILILFL
-59 VIIKGQSLWN
+59 VIIEGQSLWN
-69 IIHNFLFG
+69 ALHKFLFG
-77 IFGISVFLLPIF
+77 VFGICVYTLPIF
-89 LGFVAVVSAMGK
+89 LGIVAVFSAMDK
-101 MSSALTVKTVE
+101 FSSTVTIRTVE
-112 SSLLVVF
+112 SLLMVTF
-119 LSAAIDVF
+119 IGSAIDVF
-127 SAHPENQTFSE
+127 STHPQNQTFGE
-138 HISAAYKR
+138 HLSAAYTR

-154 FLGALVG
+154 FLGALIG
-161 EPLNM
+161 EPINR
-166 LCGTAG
+166 LCGRAG
-172 AGVIVCLVIF
+172 AGVIICLVIF
-182 VLFMMLTGITL
+182 VLFMLLTGTTL
-193 IGLFRGISTPVKT
+193 IGLFRTLSKPVKT
-206 AKRKASESYNRDREL
+206 VKEQASDSYNR
-221 RGAARKRKRPVTDI
+221 ARVQRDAEGQKPRFVDI
-235 PVDDIPEERQPPED
+235 SVDDIPEQREAPEIAGK
-249 LDEKGKKLIDA
+249 KGKRLIDA
-260 YNDDGFSENGADIN
+260 YNDVV
-274 DASPFDSDAADV
+274 PV
-286 SVDDLEKDEDAPLPP
+286 SVDKPIEISNLSDNTESEELPP
-301 SIAEVIEE
+301 SLSEIVDAA
-309 SDPDFKEKD
+309 FKEQD
-318 KETTKKPAPVTD
+318 QTVVTDEKPTPVTAEE
-330 GDIADFEGEVIKT
+330 INSFSKEVVDNAEAVL
-343 SEEVSDEDEYK
+343 EEEEYK
-354 FPPVS
+354 FPPLS
-359 LLKENTKKGS
+359 LLKENIKKGS

-376 KATAEN
+376 KTTAEN
-382 LVNVLRSFG
+382 LVNILRTFG

-431 LAAAGV
+431 LAASGV

-451 EVPNKST
+451 EVPNKVT

-467 ETVDFMTAKSKLT
+467 ETVEFMTAKSKLT

-594 HLAEMSDDLPKMPHI
+594 HLAQMSEDLPKMPHI

-703 ANKPTR
+703 ANKPIR
-709 IQGCFVSEEEVERVV
+709 VQGCFVSEEEVERVV
-724 DFVKN
+724 DFIKN
-729 GQSSDYDEEISEE
+729 GQSGEYDDAISEE

-750 SKDKSSR
+750 SKDKSARGEDASGE
-757 SDDSSTGD
+757 S
-765 RDPMIYQ
+765 RDPMINQ

-777 IDAGRASASHLQ
+777 IEAGRASASHLQ

-836 SNGEE
+836 SGDNEE

>member
-1 MATKGAK
+1 MATKGSK
-8 KSGSTKN
+8 NGKQTKPA
-15 STKKRSATATEIKK
+15 KKRSATATEIKK
-29 EREQQQVEP
+29 EREQEVHTP
-38 AGGGQL
+38 SGGGQF
-44 KAILLFALAVLVLFL
+44 KAVLLFALAILVLFL
-59 VIIKGQSLWN
+59 IIIKGNDSFWN
-69 IIHNFLFG
+69 TLHNFLFG
-77 IFGISVFLLPIF
+77 VFGFGAYTLPLF
-89 LGFVAVVSAMGK
+89 LGVIAVFSAMEK
-101 MSSALTVKTVE
+101 FAASVTVKTVE
-112 SSLLVVF
+112 ISLMVVF
-119 LSAAIDVF
+119 IDAAIDIF
-127 SAHPENQTFSE
+127 SPSFQGLGFGK
-138 HISAAYKR
+138 HISTAYSA
-146 GVEGGGGG
+146 GASGGG
-154 FLGALVG
+154 FIGALIG
-161 EPLNM
+161 EPLTA
-166 LCGTAG
+166 LFETAG
-172 AGVIVCLVIF
+172 AGVIVCLILF
-182 VLFMMLTGITL
+182 VLFMLFTGITL
-193 IGLFRGISTPVKT
+193 IGLFRGISKPVQK
-206 AKRKASESYNRDREL
+206 AKERASESYNRDREN
-221 RGAARKRKRPVTDI
+221 REQSRKRRAIDI
-235 PVDDIPEERQPPED
+235 PVDDIPEVREAPET
-249 LDEKGKKLIDA
+249 LDEKGKKLIKA
-260 YNDDGFSENGADIN
+260 YNDDNYSKPEAEEEQKQPDLFN
-274 DASPFDSDAADV
+274 DDY
-286 SVDDLEKDEDAPLPP
+286 ELPP
-301 SIAEVIEE
+301 TIPEVIEDSV
-309 SDPDFKEKD
+309 SD
-318 KETTKKPAPVTD
+318 TKSTEDTEEKPAPITKE
-330 GDIADFEGEVIKT
+330 DISDFENEVVDN
-343 SEEVSDEDEYK
+343 SEEPEEEYK

-359 LLKENTKKGS
+359 LLKENPKKGS

-451 EVPNKST
+451 EVPNKATS
-458 AMVGARDII
+458 MVGARDII

-488 GTAILTDIAKMPHG
+488 GAAILTDIAKMPHG

-531 VKLLMIDP
+531 VKLLLIDP

-729 GQSSDYDEEISEE
+729 GQSYDYDEEISEE

-750 SKDKSSR
+750 NKDRGSR
-757 SDDSSTGD
+757 GDDASDSD
-765 RDPMIYQ
+765 RDPMINQ

-777 IDAGRASASHLQ
+777 IEAGRASASHLQ

-804 EMEEMGVIGPYEGAK
+804 EMEQMGVIGPYEGAK

-836 SNGEE
+836 NSDSEN

>member
-1 MATKGAK
+1 MATKQSK
-8 KSGSTKN
+8 KSK
-15 STKKRSATATEIKK
+15 STKKRSATATEIKNQR
-29 EREQQQVEP
+29 EREKQKSSGNLQTRAIILFAV
-38 AGGGQL
+38 
-44 KAILLFALAVLVLFL
+44 AILSLFL
-59 VIIKGQSLWN
+59 IIIEGQSVWTAL
-69 IIHNFLFG
+69 HNFLFG
-77 IFGISVFLLPIF
+77 IFGICVYTVPVFLGAI
-89 LGFVAVVSAMGK
+89 AVFSAMEK
-101 MSSALTVKTVE
+101 FKETVTSKTVMCG
-112 SSLLVVF
+112 LLVVF
-119 LSAAIDVF
+119 LQSAIDIF
-127 SAHPENQTFSE
+127 SAHPNGQNFWDHLVASYE
-138 HISAAYKR
+138 R
-146 GVEGGGGG
+146 GVSGGGGG
-154 FLGALVG
+154 FLGALIG
-161 EPLNM
+161 EPIRL

-172 AGVIVCLVIF
+172 AGVIVCLTLF
-182 VLFMMLTGITL
+182 VLIMILTKTTL
-193 IGLFRGISTPVKT
+193 MGLFKTISKPAEIIERQV
-206 AKRKASESYNRDREL
+206 SESFEKVKEHIEENKKESQKDDEI
-221 RGAARKRKRPVTDI
+221 KIDFS
-235 PVDDIPEERQPPED
+235 VDDIPENPIPPENI
-249 LDEKGKKLIDA
+249 DEKGKRLIEV
-260 YNDDGFSENGADIN
+260 YHSEEIQDIDLSEEN
-274 DASPFDSDAADV
+274 EEIEQNEKEETEDISE
-286 SVDDLEKDEDAPLPP
+286 LEKSVENEIIETAENEETEEYNYPP
-301 SIAEVIEE
+301 I
-309 SDPDFKEKD
+309 
-318 KETTKKPAPVTD
+318 
-330 GDIADFEGEVIKT
+330 
-343 SEEVSDEDEYK
+343 
-354 FPPVS
+354 S
-359 LLKENTKKGS
+359 LLREN
-369 ASGEKEL
+369 SGRTAGTSGKEL
-376 KATAEN
+376 QATAEN

-431 LAAAGV
+431 LASGGV

-458 AMVGARDII
+458 AMVGVRDII
-467 ETVDFMTAKSKLT
+467 DTEEFASAKSKLT

-488 GTAILTDIAKMPHG
+488 GKSILTDISKMPHG

-517 SIIISLLYKATPDD
+517 SIIISLLYKANPDE

-560 PRKAAGALGWAV
+560 PRRAAGALGWAV

-594 HLAEMSDDLPKMPHI
+594 HLAEMSEDLPKMPRI

-628 DYIARITAKARAA
+628 DYIGRITAKARAA

-671 SVSSQTDSRT
+671 AVSSQTDSRT

-709 IQGCFVSEEEVERVV
+709 IQGCFVSEDEVEKVV
-724 DFVKN
+724 EFIKS
-729 GQSSDYDEEISEE
+729 GQTCEYDEDISEE
-742 IERMAAQG
+742 IERMAVSG
-750 SKDKSSR
+750 NKDKSR
-757 SDDSSTGD
+757 AEDSSVSD

-804 EMEEMGVIGPYEGAK
+804 EMEEMGIIGPYEGAK

-827 AEFLEMQAR
+827 TEFLEMQSR
-836 SNGEE
+836 NNDEV

>member
-1 MATKGAK
+1 MATKGSK
-8 KSGSTKN
+8 KSKP
-15 STKKRSATATEIKK
+15 TKKRSATATEIKK
-29 EREQQQVEP
+29 EREQKQTQP
-38 AGGGQL
+38 SSGGQIRS
-44 KAILLFALAVLVLFL
+44 ILLFALAILVMFL
-59 VIIKGQSLWN
+59 VIIEGQSLWKML
-69 IIHNFLFG
+69 HSFLFG
-77 IFGISVFLLPIF
+77 LFGISVYLLPIF
-89 LGFVAVVSAMGK
+89 LGFVAIVSAMGK
-101 MSSALTVKTVE
+101 FSSAVTVKTVE
-112 SSLLVVF
+112 SSLLVLF
-119 LSAAIDVF
+119 LGAAIDIFSEHPANQGFGEHLSAAY
-127 SAHPENQTFSE
+127 T
-138 HISAAYKR
+138 R

-154 FLGALVG
+154 FLGALIG
-161 EPLNM
+161 EPINL

-172 AGVIVCLVIF
+172 AGVIVCLAIF
-182 VLFMMLTGITL
+182 VLFMLLTGITL
-193 IGLFRGISTPVKT
+193 IGLFKGISKPVKT
-206 AKRKASESYNRDREL
+206 AKQRASESYNRDREI
-221 RGAARKRKRPVTDI
+221 REAARKKRAITDI
-235 PVDDIPEERQPPED
+235 SVDDIPEERTPPED

-260 YNDDGFSENGADIN
+260 YNDNDFSKSDENEQSSFSFGDIE
-274 DASPFDSDAADV
+274 SES
-286 SVDDLEKDEDAPLPP
+286 ELPP
-301 SIAEVIEE
+301 SISEVIDA
-309 SDPDFKEKD
+309 SDTENEPKSE
-318 KETTKKPAPVTD
+318 KPAPVTESE
-330 GDIADFEGEVIKT
+330 ISDFGNEVIKT
-343 SEEVSDEDEYK
+343 GEDIPEEEEYK

-359 LLKENTKKGS
+359 LLKENLKKGS

-451 EVPNKST
+451 EVPNKAT

-467 ETVDFMTAKSKLT
+467 ETVEFMTAKSKLT

-594 HLAEMSDDLPKMPHI
+594 HLAEMSEDLPKMPHI

-703 ANKPTR
+703 ANKPIR

-742 IERMAAQG
+742 IERMAAAG
-750 SKDKSSR
+750 NKDKSSR
-757 SDDSSTGD
+757 GDESSLGD
-765 RDPMIYQ
+765 RDPMINQ

-777 IDAGRASASHLQ
+777 IEAGRASASHLQ

-804 EMEEMGVIGPYEGAK
+804 EMEEMGIIGPYEGAK

-836 SNGEE
+836 SSDEE

>member
-8 KSGSTKN
+8 KGSRAPQKGKQQ
-15 STKKRSATATEIKK
+15 TKKRSATATEIKK
-29 EREQQQVEP
+29 QREQAMEQT
-38 AGGGQL
+38 ATGGQF
-44 KAILLFALAVLVLFL
+44 KGIVLFAVAILVLFL
-59 VIIKGQSLWN
+59 VLIEGESLWKSV
-69 IIHNFLFG
+69 HNFLFG
-77 IFGISVFLLPIF
+77 TFGICVYALPFFIGFIAIF
-89 LGFVAVVSAMGK
+89 SAMGK
-101 MSSALTVKTVE
+101 MASSVTVKTVE
-112 SSLLVVF
+112 SSLMVLF
-119 LSAAIDVF
+119 LGAAIDIF
-127 SAHPENQTFSE
+127 SSYPANLTFKQ
-138 HISAAYKR
+138 HLDMAYDR
-146 GVEGGGGG
+146 GAGGGG
-154 FLGALVG
+154 FLGALIG
-161 EPLNM
+161 EPINM
-166 LCGTAG
+166 LCGTVG

-182 VLFMMLTGITL
+182 VLFMFLTGITL
-193 IGLFRGISTPVKT
+193 IGLFMGVSKPV
-206 AKRKASESYNRDREL
+206 RKVRERAVENHENQGDKESQPKKET
-221 RGAARKRKRPVTDI
+221 KKKRPVTDI
-235 PVDDIPEERQPPED
+235 PVDDIPEEVKIPD
-249 LDEKGKKLIDA
+249 SLDEKGKKLIDV
-260 YNDDGFSENGADIN
+260 YHNESFEPDESN
-274 DASPFDSDAADV
+274 
-286 SVDDLEKDEDAPLPP
+286 VDDSVFSGASSNGDIPP
-301 SIAEVIEE
+301 SIPEVIAA
-309 SDPDFKEKD
+309 SDGGVEDVYSNSNAEGQEVKA
-318 KETTKKPAPVTD
+318 KP
-330 GDIADFEGEVIKT
+330 
-343 SEEVSDEDEYK
+343 VSDGEIKDFSNEIIDNSEAIDEEEYK

-431 LAAAGV
+431 LASAGV

-451 EVPNKST
+451 EVPNKATS
-458 AMVGARDII
+458 MVGVRDII

-488 GTAILTDIAKMPHG
+488 GAAILTDIAKMPHG

-546 YNGIPHLLVPVVTD
+546 YNSIPHLLVPVVTD
-560 PRKAAGALGWAV
+560 PRKAAAALGWAV

-689 RLLGKGDMLYCPFG
+689 RLIGRGDMLYCPFG

-724 DFVKN
+724 DFIKN
-729 GQSSDYDEEISEE
+729 GQSSDYDETISEE
-742 IERMAAQG
+742 IERMAAASG
-750 SKDKSSR
+750 KDKGAR
-757 SDDSSTGD
+757 GGDDSSGD
-765 RDPMIYQ
+765 RDPMINQ

-777 IDAGRASASHLQ
+777 IEAGRASASHLQ

-804 EMEEMGVIGPYEGAK
+804 EMEEMGIIGPYEGAK

-827 AEFLEMQAR
+827 SEFLEMQAR
-836 SNGEE
+836 SSDMDE

>member
-8 KSGSTKN
+8 KGKSP
-15 STKKRSATATEIKK
+15 TKKRSATATEIKK
-29 EREQQQVEP
+29 EREQAAQTSS
-38 AGGGQL
+38 GGGQI
-44 KAILLFALAVLVLFL
+44 KAILLFAFAIFTLFL
-59 VIIKGQSLWN
+59 IIIEGNDSFWN
-69 IIHNFLFG
+69 TLHNFLFG
-77 IFGISVFLLPIF
+77 VFGFGAYTLPLF
-89 LGFVAVVSAMGK
+89 LGVIAVFSAMDRFA
-101 MSSALTVKTVE
+101 SSVTVKTVE
-112 SSLLVVF
+112 TSLMVVF
-119 LSAAIDVF
+119 LDAAIDIF
-127 SAHPENQTFSE
+127 SKSLQGFSFGE
-138 HISAAYKR
+138 HISAAYSK
-146 GVEGGGGG
+146 GASGGG
-154 FLGALVG
+154 FIGALIG
-161 EPLNM
+161 APLTA
-166 LCGTAG
+166 LFETAG
-172 AGVIVCLVIF
+172 AGVIVCLAIF
-182 VLFMMLTGITL
+182 VLFMLLTGTTL
-193 IGLFRGISTPVKT
+193 IGLFRTISKPVKT
-206 AKRKASESYNRDREL
+206 VKQQASDSYNRARVQRESEH
-221 RGAARKRKRPVTDI
+221 KKPEFVDI
-235 PVDDIPEERQPPED
+235 PVDDIPEQREAPESSSK
-249 LDEKGKKLIDA
+249 KGKRLIDA
-260 YNDDGFSENGADIN
+260 YNDDSTASNDNGYAAEENNESEEIPLSISEIVDEALAEEKNGSASGEKPVPVTAEDIN
-274 DASPFDSDAADV
+274 SFSKEV
-286 SVDDLEKDEDAPLPP
+286 VEN
-301 SIAEVIEE
+301 AEAVPEE
-309 SDPDFKEKD
+309 E
-318 KETTKKPAPVTD
+318 
-330 GDIADFEGEVIKT
+330 
-343 SEEVSDEDEYK
+343 EYK

-359 LLKENTKKGS
+359 LLKENSKKGG

-451 EVPNKST
+451 EVPNKATS
-458 AMVGARDII
+458 MVGARDII
-467 ETVDFMTAKSKLT
+467 ETVEFMTAKSKLT

-729 GQSSDYDEEISEE
+729 GHSSDYDEEISEE
-742 IERMAAQG
+742 IERMAAAG
-750 SKDKSSR
+750 SKDKGSR
-757 SDDSSTGD
+757 SEDSAASD

-804 EMEEMGVIGPYEGAK
+804 EMEEMGIIGPYEGAK

-827 AEFLEMQAR
+827 SEFLEMQAR
-836 SNGEE
+836 SNDIEE